1 MDSFLK
7 LFTLK
12 ELRDRFLFTLFIVII
27 YRLGSH
33 IPIAGID
40 VARLQ
45 ADFFSQGG
53 LLDFFNLF
61 SGGALSRFSLFA
73 LGILPFINAS
83 IIMQMLTFVSPSL
96 KDLAQEGVGGQKQIS
111 QYTRYLTILIAFFQ
125 SIVMSFGFK
134 AYIVPGFS
142 LPFFLLYSSIG
153 LVAGAA
159 LVMWLSEVMTE
170 RGIGNGASILIFVG
184 IISQLP
190 FYIKNTA
197 QLVASGV
204 SITGVVAMIATLLV
218 MILAIVYVQEAQRRV
233 QIQYAKRVVGRKMYG
248 GQNTYIPMRL
258 VQGGVLPIIFAS
270 ALLQFPLV
278 ISNLTSVPAIQNF
291 FSQYYRYD
299 GFLYNF
305 FFCFLIFFFTYFY
318 TAISFNPKELS
329 DNIKKYGGFIM
340 GVRPGSATVNYL
352 EKVVSSLTLIGA
364 IFLVSVAL
372 LPILAASLTKVTS
385 FNGLGGTALLIIVGV
400 AMDFVKQIE
409 TFLLSRKYD
418 GFLE

>member
-1 MDSFLK
+1 MDSFIK
-7 LFTLK
+7 LFKLP
-12 ELRDRFLFTLFIVII
+12 ELRKRFLFTLFVVVI

-45 ADFFSQGG
+45 ADLFSQGG
-53 LLDFFNLF
+53 FLDFVNLF
-61 SGGALSRFSLFA
+61 SGGGLARFSVFA
-73 LGILPFINAS
+73 LGILPYINAS

-96 KDLAQEGVGGQKQIS
+96 KDLAMEGVSGQKQIS
-111 QYTRYLTILIAFFQ
+111 QYTRYLTITLALFQGVVMSLGFRAYVLPEISLAFF
-125 SIVMSFGFK
+125 VFY
-134 AYIVPGFS
+134 AVV
-142 LPFFLLYSSIG
+142 G
-153 LVAGAA
+153 LMAGAA

-170 RGIGNGASILIFVG
+170 RGIGNGASILIFIG

-190 FYIKNTA
+190 FYIKNTVTLLEA
-197 QLVASGV
+197 GTSPIGV
-204 SITGVVAMIATLLV
+204 FFMVLILLV
-218 MILAIVYVQEAQRRV
+218 MIVAIVYVQEAQRKIPV
-233 QIQYAKRVVGRKMYG
+233 QYAKRVVGRKMYG
-248 GQNTYIPMRL
+248 GQNTFIPMRL

-278 ISNLTSVPAIQNF
+278 IANFTGIEAIQNF

-299 GFLYNF
+299 GALYNG

-329 DNIKKYGGFIM
+329 DNIKKHGGFIM
-340 GVRPGSATVNYL
+340 GVRPGSPTVAYL
-352 EKVVSSLTLIGA
+352 EKIVSALTLIGA
-364 IFLVSVAL
+364 TFLVLVAL
-372 LPILAASLTKVTS
+372 LPIVAANFTQVTS

-400 AMDFVKQIE
+400 AMDFVKQVE
-409 TFLLSRKYD
+409 TYLLSRKYD